1 MLSRCKL
8 KGKWQVLERNKKQML
23 YYQSKTSTFVLLSP
37 HFISRTGKLGN
48 PCFLSLTAL
57 LVVVEQK
64 RALVANVCSVV
75 IEGGIF
81 CLPTPASC
89 RALPS

>member
-1 MLSRCKL
+1 
-8 KGKWQVLERNKKQML
+8 ML

-81 CLPTPASC
+81 LPPY
-89 RALPS
+89 PSLVQSSPQLSSSEDGSAAFSHPVTINEL

>member
-1 MLSRCKL
+1 
-8 KGKWQVLERNKKQML
+8 ML

-57 LVVVEQK
+57 LVVAEQK
-64 RALVANVCSVV
+64 HALVANVCSVV
-75 IEGGIF
+75 TEGGIF
-81 CLPTPASC
+81 LPPY
-89 RALPS
+89 PSLVQSSPQLSSSED